1 MQRKKSRS
9 LTFIFSLLPGAG
21 HMYMGFM
28 KIGLSFMAMFFFI
41 IFLGNF
47 FSAGSFLII
56 EPLVWFYA
64 FFDCMNKASLNDEEF
79 LLVEDKYL
87 FSMDRML
94 ELNEGLIKKN
104 KFVVGC
110 IVLLFGI
117 YLLWNSILQRLWSV
131 IPQFEYDLLMNITR
145 AVPQIV
151 ISIII
156 IVIGIKLIMGKKK
169 ESDRNA

>member
-28 KIGLSFMAMFFFI
+28 KTGLSFMAMFFFI

-47 FSAGSFLII
+47 FGAGSFLVI

-79 LLVEDKYL
+79 LLIEDKYL
-87 FSMDRML
+87 FSMDKIL

-104 KFVVGC
+104 KIVIGC
-110 IVLLFGI
+110 TVLIFGI
-117 YLLWNSILQRLWSV
+117 YLLWNSILQRLWGV
-131 IPQFEYDLLMNITR
+131 IPEVKYYFFVNITK
-145 AVPQIV
+145 AVPQAI

-156 IVIGIKLIMGKKK
+156 IIIGIKLIIGKKK
-169 ESDRNA
+169 ESDRDV

>member
-1 MQRKKSRS
+1 MQRKKSS
-9 LTFIFSLLPGAG
+9 GLTFIFSLLPGAG

-28 KIGLSFMAMFFFI
+28 KTGLSFMAMFFFI
-41 IFLGNF
+41 IFLGSF
-47 FSAGSFLII
+47 FSVGSFLII

-79 LLVEDKYL
+79 LLIEDKYL
-87 FSMDRML
+87 FSMDKIL

-110 IVLLFGI
+110 AVLVLGI
-117 YLLWNSILQRLWSV
+117 YLLWNSILQRLCSV
-131 IPQFEYDLLMNITR
+131 IPQFEYDILVNMSR
-145 AVPQIV
+145 AIPQVV

-156 IVIGIKLIMGKKK
+156 IFIGIKLIIGKKK

>member
-28 KIGLSFMAMFFFI
+28 KSGLSFMAMFFFI

-47 FSAGSFLII
+47 FNVGSFLLI

-64 FFDCMNKASLNDEEF
+64 FFDCMNKSSLNDEEF
-79 LLVEDKYL
+79 LLIEDKYL
-87 FSMDRML
+87 FSMDKIL

-110 IVLLFGI
+110 AVLLFGI

-131 IPQFEYDLLMNITR
+131 IPQFEYDILTRITSS
-145 AVPQIV
+145 VPQIV

-156 IVIGIKLIMGKKK
+156 IIIGIKLVVGKKK
-169 ESDRNA
+169 ESDMDA